1 MFFCYI
7 NSRKTSMVIGRLA
20 GIQFR
25 FLNWCKCPT
34 WPEYG
39 GRMWMSARD
48 WKRMNLALGNVANLQ
63 SRNPQLN
70 SKGKKDLTLNCV
82 SHQMLKII
90 LLVSEIRIFKA
101 GVLSALPN
109 PSSEKTPNLGLFC
122 IQFPKLGG
130 EFTEFAGAVIKN
142 PATNLTQKLSN
153 IAVPRWQRN
162 ILKCI

>member
-1 MFFCYI
+1 MNVGERLKKNEPRIGKCC
-7 NSRKTSMVIGRLA
+7 KPTSSHGILLA
-20 GIQFR
+20 
-25 FLNWCKCPT
+25 
-34 WPEYG
+34 
-39 GRMWMSARD
+39 S
-48 WKRMNLALGNVANLQ
+48 
-63 SRNPQLN
+63 QL
-70 SKGKKDLTLNCV
+70 KGKKDLTLNCV
-82 SHQMLKII
+82 SHQMLKTI

-130 EFTEFAGAVIKN
+130 EFTEFAAAVIKN
-142 PATNLTQKLSN
+142 PATNLTQKFSN